1 MSSTW
6 KLTWQLVFCVDIC
19 FGVWLI
25 CSIWLKILKMK
36 YFRRGVTMITQL
48 SWLGTVQQIVWS
60 FLFLTHVIYVY
71 MCICIY
77 IHTYIYVCVYS
88 QLLQLCVILRDLW
101 TIAHQAPLSMGFSR
115 QQYWSG
121 MLCISTYMSLSIYL
135 YIYVLLV
142 INIIHV

>member
-1 MSSTW
+1 M
-6 KLTWQLVFCVDIC
+6 
-19 FGVWLI
+19 
-25 CSIWLKILKMK
+25 
-36 YFRRGVTMITQL
+36 Y
-48 SWLGTVQQIVWS
+48 
-60 FLFLTHVIYVY
+60 IYT
-71 MCICIY
+71 Y
-77 IHTYIYVCVYS
+77 IYIYVCVYS
-88 QLLQLCVILRDLW
+88 QLLQLCVILCDLW